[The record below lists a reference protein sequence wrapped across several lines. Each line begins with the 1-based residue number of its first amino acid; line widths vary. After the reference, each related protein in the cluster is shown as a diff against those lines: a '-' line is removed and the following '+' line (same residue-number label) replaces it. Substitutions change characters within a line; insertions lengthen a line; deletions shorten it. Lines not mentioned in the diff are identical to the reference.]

1 MTNLTHNEKHVLLI
15 SIMGMNVE
23 FTKQFSVRFL
33 VRFKYSETQNKQ
45 NLYSLIGQELKTA
58 FLRLCL
64 ATYFQ
69 QSKFI
74 AEKYHARH

>member
-33 VRFKYSETQNKQ
+33 VRFLKFVGIAFISLSHGSIISSHVITESSKVPAKYLPFSP
-45 NLYSLIGQELKTA
+45 
-58 FLRLCL
+58 
-64 ATYFQ
+64 
-69 QSKFI
+69 
-74 AEKYHARH
+74 